1 MDSLRSELIN
11 VREFF
16 DWLPNPV
23 VALLIIGFALLV
35 ALTLHCWLRSL
46 IGRLLARRY
55 PYFYTILTQT
65 RGLTRLGILLLAL
78 VIAVPVALGFHL
90 LRKVIPMGCFSDSL
104 SLFVPFG

>member
-46 IGRLLARRY
+46 IGRLFARRY
-55 PYFYTILTQT
+55 PYFT
-65 RGLTRLGILLLAL
+65 R
-78 VIAVPVALGFHL
+78 
-90 LRKVIPMGCFSDSL
+90 S
-104 SLFVPFG
+104 